1 VVKPALRPAWAL
13 GAGIAA
19 GAALALAW
27 LLLPAAAAAA
37 LSVATVAAVVWVDR
51 HQQGL
56 AQALRRQWQAEHEQR
71 LQLERRARQL
81 DEAEH
86 LAALASFDWDL
97 LSHHLHW
104 SRQTYRLWG
113 YEPGSVTPSVALVE
127 QHVHPDD
134 LEQVR
139 RQLKQARDGDGL
151 YDCRHR
157 IVRVDGSLGHVHA
170 RARFHHDEQGRPV
183 RMVGAVLDITERVQA
198 EDNLRLGAFVLD
210 ALPDTVSA
218 IDSDMNYRLANA
230 AWHRV
235 TGVDR
240 KHAGRVAFDHVFPL
254 VVSPERRAAL
264 YGCLNDG
271 VPAVVRTPLP
281 PPLPHPERVMETRF
295 LPFNDPAASW
305 RGVVMVSR
313 DVTDDEA
320 LHTALAHGVD
330 NLQLTLNTIADGI
343 FASDA
348 TSVDE
353 PVLIANA
360 PLRALWRIADDVQ
373 PLTPRAIVDHAC
385 RLFADPA
392 AELARIEAIVAG
404 NLTAEDRVVL
414 NDGRVLLRR
423 CSVAMRE
430 PRPVRVWAFR
440 DVTAELDAVRA
451 LAEAEAR
458 QRSLLEAF
466 PGFIWVI
473 DEQHHVVYLNP
484 LAASVYDPLRPEP
497 GVHVEQLFGRRVY
510 ERLRPSI
517 DGALAGQTL
526 SVDWHRR
533 SRSGRTPDD
542 MLIRMVPGQGPAG
555 LRCCYAFGID
565 ITSLKQ
571 AQAALQAA
579 KDEAER
585 ANRAK
590 TQFLSAMSHEL
601 RTPLNA
607 IIGFGQ
613 LLEQNSDGTL
623 GARPLR
629 QVTEIRKAG
638 QHLLSIIND
647 LLDLARIEAG
657 HTQLELAPVPL
668 ADLADECLRLMQPLA
683 ARCGRRLLPA
693 RVDPQARVQADR
705 VRLKQ
710 VLLNLLSNA
719 IKYNRDAGQ
728 VALRCQG
735 ETGAWLLEV
744 QDQGA
749 GLSNDEQ
756 VRLFQPFERLRAAGT
771 GIEGTGIGLALAR
784 QLVRAMGGDIGVRS
798 APGSGS
804 VFWVRLPA
812 ATAPPPARLLYIDDN
827 PVNLALMEGLFE
839 GHAQLQLR
847 VSADPEQ
854 ALAGLQQQPVD
865 LLLVDLQMPGLDGF
879 QVFDRLRADPST
891 RHLPII
897 AVSADATEQTQR
909 RCRAL
914 GFADYVTKPIDAD
927 RLFDA
932 VAAAQQPRPDP
943 SS

>member
-19 GAALALAW
+19 GAALVLAW

-353 PVLIANA
+353 PVLFANA

-458 QRSLLEAF
+458 QRRLLEAF
-466 PGFIWVI
+466 PGYIWVI

-484 LAASVYDPLRPEP
+484 LAARCTTRCGPNPACV
-497 GVHVEQLFGRRVY
+497 VEQ
-510 ERLRPSI
+510 RLRPPRVRAAAPV
-517 DGALAGQTL
+517 DRRRAGRADAVGGLAPQVAQRAHARRHADPHGARPGAGGPAL
-526 SVDWHRR
+526 LLCLRHRHHVAQAGPGGAAGRQGR
-533 SRSGRTPDD
+533 SRTGQPRQDA
-542 MLIRMVPGQGPAG
+542 VPVG
-555 LRCCYAFGID
+555 
-565 ITSLKQ
+565 
-571 AQAALQAA
+571 
-579 KDEAER
+579 
-585 ANRAK
+585 
-590 TQFLSAMSHEL
+590 MSHEL

-607 IIGFGQ
+607 IIGFRQ

-638 QHLLSIIND
+638 QPPAVHHQRPAGPGAHRGRPHA
-647 LLDLARIEAG
+647 ARTGAG
-657 HTQLELAPVPL
+657 AGGRPVPTNACSWCSRWPRQGPTL
-668 ADLADECLRLMQPLA
+668 V
-683 ARCGRRLLPA
+683 PA
-693 RVDPQARVQADR
+693 RA
-705 VRLKQ
+705 
-710 VLLNLLSNA
+710 
-719 IKYNRDAGQ
+719 
-728 VALRCQG
+728 
-735 ETGAWLLEV
+735 
-744 QDQGA
+744 
-749 GLSNDEQ
+749 
-756 VRLFQPFERLRAAGT
+756 
-771 GIEGTGIGLALAR
+771 
-784 QLVRAMGGDIGVRS
+784 
-798 APGSGS
+798 
-804 VFWVRLPA
+804 
-812 ATAPPPARLLYIDDN
+812 PPARCR
-827 PVNLALMEGLFE
+827 PTAC
-839 GHAQLQLR
+839 A
-847 VSADPEQ
+847 S
-854 ALAGLQQQPVD
+854 
-865 LLLVDLQMPGLDGF
+865 
-879 QVFDRLRADPST
+879 S
-891 RHLPII
+891 
-897 AVSADATEQTQR
+897 
-909 RCRAL
+909 RCC
-914 GFADYVTKPIDAD
+914 
-927 RLFDA
+927 
-932 VAAAQQPRPDP
+932 
-943 SS
+943 